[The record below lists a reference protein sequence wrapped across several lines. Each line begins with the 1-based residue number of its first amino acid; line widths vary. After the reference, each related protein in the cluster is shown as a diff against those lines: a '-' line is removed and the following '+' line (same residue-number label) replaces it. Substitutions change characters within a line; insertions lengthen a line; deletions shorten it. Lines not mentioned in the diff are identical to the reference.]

1 MGISHPVMG
10 FLFCFLS
17 CPRARTH
24 LLGVVLCSLQ
34 PMKVGSS
41 HDPPPPPLG
50 QLSWQ
55 QQFPVL
61 GYDGGPGMG
70 QETDCLWDGGCLD
83 CPEGRWGLGCQEI
96 CPACE
101 HGAACEPGTGACL
114 CRPGYV
120 GSRCQDSEYGV
131 PQPAVQSALR
141 LCPQPPLRTYTPWS
155 RSVPSRLVW
164 AWLPDEMFLRQ

>member
-17 CPRARTH
+17 CPGARPH

-41 HDPPPPPLG
+41 HDHPPPLG

-70 QETDCLWDGGCLD
+70 QETDCLWGG
-83 CPEGRWGLGCQEI
+83 
-96 CPACE
+96 
-101 HGAACEPGTGACL
+101 
-114 CRPGYV
+114 
-120 GSRCQDSEYGV
+120 GV
-131 PQPAVQSALR
+131 PR
-141 LCPQPPLRTYTPWS
+141 LSRGPLGARLPGDLP
-155 RSVPSRLVW
+155 SV
-164 AWLPDEMFLRQ
+164 